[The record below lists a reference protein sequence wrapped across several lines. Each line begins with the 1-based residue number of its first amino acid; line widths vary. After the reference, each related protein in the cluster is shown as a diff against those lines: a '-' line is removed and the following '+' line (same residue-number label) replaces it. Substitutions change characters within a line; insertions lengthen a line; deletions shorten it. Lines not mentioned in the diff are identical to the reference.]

1 MTIVRRPCCMTH
13 SCPAPGGGEFWD
25 KIIPSRETMLKTESA
40 RLALE
45 GHFSRLQEETVARQQ
60 RHQQFLETVHN
71 KGYDSDQQKILF
83 QEFASEESRISRF
96 SRSRLKEN
104 RFTKLKLIGR
114 GGFGEVWLVK
124 DSLSG
129 QLFAMKVL
137 SKADIVLKDQ
147 INNVRTERD
156 ILSRTANPWIV
167 HLCASFQDQ
176 HKLFLLLDYIPG
188 GDLMTALI
196 RKKTFNENEAKFFAA
211 EIALA
216 LNSIHQMDILH
227 RDLKPENILINEEGH
242 IRLTDFGLSSYEKAD
257 RNLKKVLQEIQD
269 ELIEKA
275 LKRRRI
281 SIKHQRETRHGTCD
295 YTAPEILSGQVPTA
309 AADFWSLGVILYE
322 MMNFSYPFLA
332 RDASDLGRKVVMGK
346 YIMPSYTQYS
356 PDLISVVRRLL
367 QVNPMLRPSTEELL
381 NMQCIK
387 ERKRMLDR
395 FLKSET
401 LQLGEKL
408 LDTIKVPDNIKNI
421 NLPNPTYNVKADI
434 IKPIDQRLHFKKG
447 VPLYKKIDLVSSPE
461 LQLVTDCD
469 WWTPIR
475 PNTNLRTE
483 KEYQVHEPT
492 SQSSLERVQTDNVH
506 IVNFSRL
513 DEIPPSPQRAPRR
526 YVPPPPMI
534 NAIRNPSHYRNSRFK
549 RQAIR

>member
-1 MTIVRRPCCMTH
+1 MKSLNVKGFTELKLLGNGTYGRVYKVKRQSDGNVYALKVVNLSNLSTHELESSLNEIRLMASFTSPFIIRFYEAFIDNKRLCIV
-13 SCPAPGGGEFWD
+13 SEY
-25 KIIPSRETMLKTESA
+25 
-40 RLALE
+40 
-45 GHFSRLQEETVARQQ
+45 SRLGDLAHLIDRRKRKNKPLPEETVWCY
-60 RHQQFLETVHN
+60 FLQLLEGLHTLH
-71 KGYDSDQQKILF
+71 S
-83 QEFASEESRISRF
+83 
-96 SRSRLKEN
+96 
-104 RFTKLKLIGR
+104 
-114 GGFGEVWLVK
+114 
-124 DSLSG
+124 SG
-129 QLFAMKVL
+129 V
-137 SKADIVLKDQ
+137 I
-147 INNVRTERD
+147 
-156 ILSRTANPWIV
+156 
-167 HLCASFQDQ
+167 
-176 HKLFLLLDYIPG
+176 
-188 GDLMTALI
+188 
-196 RKKTFNENEAKFFAA
+196 
-211 EIALA
+211 
-216 LNSIHQMDILH
+216 H
-227 RDLKPENILINEEGH
+227 RDLKSANIL
-242 IRLTDFGLSSYEKAD
+242 LSAPDLIKIAD
-257 RNLKKVLQEIQD
+257 LGVST
-269 ELIEKA
+269 A
-275 LKRRRI
+275 L
-281 SIKHQRETRHGTCD
+281 ETRQLAKTQIGTPL
-295 YTAPEILSGQVPTA
+295 YLAPEIWKNRPYNQKC
-309 AADFWSLGVILYE
+309 DIWSLGVILYE